1 MPYDFFFSYRRAD
14 FGAPMREFFTDLGEE
29 VRKLRGQDK
38 NENPAFFDQESIE
51 TGDNWDAA
59 LLAALRQSRVL
70 VPLYSPAYFK
80 SEYCGKEWQ
89 LFQLRREAHAL
100 RHGGVEPPVIRPV
113 VWIPIHKDKKLT
125 LPDYVSAAV
134 KRVQYTWNEEDSDI
148 NQQGLEQ
155 MVRLKAGHAQLY
167 WDFVRDFAEG
177 IKDAIE
183 QVDLPPL
190 PMVPVL
196 ADIPSAFGAVRPV
209 PEPAVPAPAQPGFRR
224 QVRFIFAALDP
235 VHLGGGRDPAPY
247 QDIGGSD
254 WKPFFPDLRRR
265 IGALAA
271 HIVSDAD
278 LDFAPDLIELPKDLA
293 GAVRDALKQ
302 GKPVVVFLDRWS
314 LYASADYQDIFNE
327 FDKQNFNNCAVLLP
341 WNPGDPEL
349 VANKDNIDQVVRD
362 VLPFRSQYA
371 PSSPYYC
378 KDVNSLDDLSQT
390 LRTVLNQIQAEMR
403 RSAPVRRVAGGIAR
417 PIVTGPGG
425 ATT

>member
-1 MPYDFFFSYRRAD
+1 
-14 FGAPMREFFTDLGEE
+14 
-29 VRKLRGQDK
+29 
-38 NENPAFFDQESIE
+38 
-51 TGDNWDAA
+51 
-59 LLAALRQSRVL
+59 
-70 VPLYSPAYFK
+70 
-80 SEYCGKEWQ
+80 
-89 LFQLRREAHAL
+89 
-100 RHGGVEPPVIRPV
+100 
-113 VWIPIHKDKKLT
+113 
-125 LPDYVSAAV
+125 
-134 KRVQYTWNEEDSDI
+134 
-148 NQQGLEQ
+148 
-155 MVRLKAGHAQLY
+155 
-167 WDFVRDFAEG
+167 
-177 IKDAIE
+177 
-183 QVDLPPL
+183 
-190 PMVPVL
+190 
-196 ADIPSAFGAVRPV
+196 
-209 PEPAVPAPAQPGFRR
+209 
-224 QVRFIFAALDP
+224 VRFIFAALDP
-235 VHLGGGRDPAPY
+235 VHLGGGRDPAAY

-314 LYASADYQDIFNE
+314 LYASADYQGIFNE